1 MRRRAFV
8 RGGCAAC
15 AVLSAWRTATAQ
27 DWAPPPRFERPGLA
41 TDEGGLWELMDREE
55 TSLRRSPLR
64 IRDAA
69 LQSYLQDMACTL
81 AGAHCPDVR
90 VHPMRN
96 AQFNASMAPN
106 GMLLI
111 WSGLLLRM
119 DNEAQLATV
128 VAHELGHYMQRHSL
142 ARLRDAKSRSAF
154 ALVMGSLGVIGLV
167 PQLIALVGAFSFSRE
182 QETEADAIGVSLMAA
197 AGFDPREAPK
207 VWGNL
212 IDELSATPGGKPEE
226 RSPMF
231 ATHPASPERFA
242 MLRERA
248 GDRAG
253 EVRAAEY
260 RARLGTLRRDWLDD
274 ELNRGRPE
282 ESLVLLGRLLV
293 AEPGDAL
300 LLYFRGRTRL
310 RRGADGDAASAE
322 ADLLAAVAAGSEPPE
337 THRALGQLR
346 LQQGHT
352 AASRESFERYL
363 GLAPQAPDAPL
374 IRQQLEETRP

>member
-1 MRRRAFV
+1 
-8 RGGCAAC
+8 
-15 AVLSAWRTATAQ
+15 
-27 DWAPPPRFERPGLA
+27 
-41 TDEGGLWELMDREE
+41 
-55 TSLRRSPLR
+55 
-64 IRDAA
+64 
-69 LQSYLQDMACTL
+69 
-81 AGAHCPDVR
+81 
-90 VHPMRN
+90 MRN

-167 PQLIALVGAFSFSRE
+167 PQLVALVGAYSFSRE

-212 IDELSATPGGKPEE
+212 IEELSATPGGKPEE

-231 ATHPASPERFA
+231 ATHPASAERFA

-253 EVRAAEY
+253 EVRGAEY
-260 RARLGTLRRDWLDD
+260 RARLGPLRRDWLDD

-293 AEPGDAL
+293 AEPGNAL
-300 LLYFRGRTRL
+300 LLYFRGQTRL
-310 RRGADGDAASAE
+310 RRGAEGDAAAAE
-322 ADLLAAVAAGSEPPE
+322 TDLLAAVVAGSEPPE

-346 LQQGHT
+346 LQQGN
-352 AASRESFERYL
+352 AAAARESFERYL
-363 GLAPQAPDAPL
+363 GLSPQAPDAPL
-374 IRQQLEETRP
+374 VRQQLEETRP